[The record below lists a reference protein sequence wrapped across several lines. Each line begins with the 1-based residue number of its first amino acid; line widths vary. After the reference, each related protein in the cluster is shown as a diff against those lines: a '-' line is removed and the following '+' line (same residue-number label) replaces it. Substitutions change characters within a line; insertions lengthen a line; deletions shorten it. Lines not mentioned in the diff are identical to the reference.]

1 MDEFVVKTLAVSEV
15 VCDVETSGLVT
26 EGVEVTET
34 AELLEV
40 TWLVDPPALLVM
52 IVLSL
57 DLDSVGD
64 SVIEVEDDVL
74 VLEDKTRVV
83 LRVENEY
90 SVLP

>member
-1 MDEFVVKTLAVSEV
+1 M
-15 VCDVETSGLVT
+15 
-26 EGVEVTET
+26 TET

-40 TWLVDPPALLVM
+40 TGLVDPPALLVM

-64 SVIEVEDDVL
+64 SVTEVEDDVV

>member
-15 VCDVETSGLVT
+15 VCEVETSGPVT
-26 EGVEVTET
+26 EAVEVAET

-40 TWLVDPPALLVM
+40 TGVVDPPALLVM